1 MAFVPP
7 GHIVDIFVV
16 VVVVVVETNISMTLS
31 AYIRIICIYKVLF
44 GTFTFSRIAY
54 VFNNK
59 YYSYIYLYVVINDGL
74 FSNVIYLYIKRNIRC
89 NRKYKRIQHY
99 MYVII
104 NPPKTNLPFFAIY
117 TLRK

>member
-1 MAFVPP
+1 M
-7 GHIVDIFVV
+7 
-16 VVVVVVETNISMTLS
+16 
-31 AYIRIICIYKVLF
+31 YIYKVLF

-89 NRKYKRIQHY
+89 NRNNTCSICL
-99 MYVII
+99 YVII

-117 TLRK
+117 TH